1 MAWTTEQQ
9 RAIDAR
15 GNLIVSA
22 AAGAGKTAVLTERVA
37 RLVEQGASMDRMLI
51 LTFTRAAAGEMK
63 GRIEDRLLLLAREAA
78 GEVQKRL
85 RRQALLCRS
94 AQISTI
100 HAFCARVVNR
110 HFHMAELSPG
120 VTTLDET
127 ESAVLMEQAAAEALL
142 LFAREKE
149 EAYQTLLR
157 AFDREEK
164 VLEGLLKLHG
174 FLCAQ
179 PDRERWLAQTRES
192 LFSGEALQKAG
203 ELCMQEGKRRLH
215 LAAKDLQ
222 EYLPLIDCQYGK
234 VIAYMQGVLESTE
247 RALAA
252 ADFYAYTDALEQI
265 PFGVLRFPK
274 TIEAEEKNRIV
285 ELRDRLK
292 KCVNDQILLFFRDRE
307 QEQAVQNQSAK
318 GLQALFDLWEAFDRA
333 YTQKKKDRDRID
345 FNDQEH
351 YCARIL
357 SDERVAREYRERFDY
372 IIVDEYQ
379 DSNRVQEAILQRIC
393 REDNLFFVGD
403 VKQSIYGFRMAE
415 PGLFLEKLSSF
426 TGAAGQRVDLNCN
439 FRSSQAV
446 LDAVNSVFEK
456 LMGPGMGDILYDETA
471 ALKPG
476 RSQPE
481 GLAELHLI
489 EGEDDPQ
496 GEPLDSPEAEARF
509 CAEKIRSIM
518 KEERLCLP
526 GGDER
531 PYAYSDFAI
540 LLRSTGQARV
550 FARTLALCG
559 VPCYAQLTGG
569 YFESIEV
576 AVFLNLLRIIDNR
589 RQDIP
594 LLSVLRSAMG
604 GFSDEALIGLR
615 SRCPQGEY
623 LDCLLL
629 EAQRETQAQAAAFLE
644 RLERYRQMSLLL
656 PVEELV
662 SRLLDDTGFY
672 REMGAMPGGRQRQS
686 NLDALVEKARAY
698 DGTGAFG
705 LRGFLKY
712 MDMARDSDKAGAAQS
727 VTADAVRIL
736 SIHKSKGLEFPVV
749 FLCDLGR
756 RFNRRD
762 EQESLLLDGDWGA
775 ALSFV
780 DKDRVKRVPLLY
792 KAIRLLGRQR
802 QIEEE
807 MRVLYVA
814 MTRPKGRLY
823 MVGSRKN
830 AEVWVRETPPCT
842 PWALYEG
849 DTPLRWLLLTLR
861 GRVPLCIHGKE
872 EFAPPPKAQAPLL
885 PQGDPQLV
893 EKLAERYAWQYPF
906 AEATGLPHK
915 TSVTALSHRE
925 EETPVFDPPPFA
937 QEQDNPLV
945 HGTLI
950 HALLQHISLHPG
962 PGDWEQAMTGLSARD
977 RRAME
982 WFLSSPLFRRMQAS
996 ADCRRELP
1004 FTLAARA
1011 DTLPG
1016 MEGAAPEERVLL
1028 QGVID
1033 ACFREKD
1040 GWVLLD
1046 YKTDRLRDQPAAAAA
1061 EKHRRQVELYASV
1074 LRNLTGIPVKEKYI
1088 VFLTEK
1094 EVAAL

>member
-149 EAYQTLLR
+149 ETYQTLLR

-426 TGAAGQRVDLNCN
+426 TGAAGQRADLNCN

-518 KEERLCLP
+518 EEERLCLP

-531 PYAYSDFAI
+531 PYAYSDFVI

-629 EAQRETQAQAAAFLE
+629 EAQRETQGQAAAFLE

-823 MVGSRKN
+823 MVGSKTELHKMLKHMGRSLQRVKDVSILGGSRISMYLSWELARAGTRVHIVEQDHDKCLRLSQELPDAMIIEGDGTDNDMIRSENLFGADGFVALTGRDEENLLMALSAQKAGVRKVLAKMTRPN
-830 AEVWVRETPPCT
+830 YMDLVQDTGLGSIISPKDIIANQITRYVRALANSQGMAVESLYKLLGGRVEALEFTVSEKGSERLGQSLKDLALKPGILLAAIVREGRTIIPGGMT
-842 PWALYEG
+842 VIRAG
-849 DTPLRWLLLTLR
+849 DHVLVVTNAMGLTDLKD
-861 GRVPLCIHGKE
+861 I
-872 EFAPPPKAQAPLL
+872 
-885 PQGDPQLV
+885 
-893 EKLAERYAWQYPF
+893 LA
-906 AEATGLPHK
+906 
-915 TSVTALSHRE
+915 
-925 EETPVFDPPPFA
+925 
-937 QEQDNPLV
+937 
-945 HGTLI
+945 
-950 HALLQHISLHPG
+950 
-962 PGDWEQAMTGLSARD
+962 
-977 RRAME
+977 
-982 WFLSSPLFRRMQAS
+982 
-996 ADCRRELP
+996 
-1004 FTLAARA
+1004 
-1011 DTLPG
+1011 
-1016 MEGAAPEERVLL
+1016 
-1028 QGVID
+1028 
-1033 ACFREKD
+1033 
-1040 GWVLLD
+1040 
-1046 YKTDRLRDQPAAAAA
+1046 
-1061 EKHRRQVELYASV
+1061 
-1074 LRNLTGIPVKEKYI
+1074 
-1088 VFLTEK
+1088 
-1094 EVAAL
+1094 